1 MKSDTKMFGYA
12 LAFIT
17 SVALLVLVVLFAANS
32 IMQSKTVQ
40 PVNTWGP
47 TAEFDTFD
55 KLESGQDRW
64 SLHGTDLDLGD
75 PNATYYVLVDHK
87 YGTEYLYVVS
97 GGTTS
102 VCPILTSD
110 GVVETVSE
118 AG

>member
-32 IMQSKTVQ
+32 SMQSKQVQ

-47 TAEFDTFD
+47 TAEFDNFD

-64 SLHGTDLDLGD
+64 SLHETNVDLGD
-75 PNATYYVLVDHK
+75 PNTTYYVLVDHK
-87 YGTEYLYVVS
+87 YGTQYLYVVS

-102 VCPILTSD
+102 VCSIVTD
-110 GVVETVSE
+110 DETAETVSE
-118 AG
+118 VG

>member
-32 IMQSKTVQ
+32 SMQSKQVQ

-47 TAEFDTFD
+47 TAEFDNFD

-64 SLHGTDLDLGD
+64 SLHETNVDLGD
-75 PNATYYVLVDHK
+75 PNTTYYVLVDHK
-87 YGTEYLYVVS
+87 YGTQYLYVVS

-102 VCPILTSD
+102 VCPIVTDD
-110 GVVETVSE
+110 GTAETVSE
-118 AG
+118 VG

>member
-1 MKSDTKMFGYA
+1 MKSDTRMFGWFI
-12 LAFIT
+12 AFIT

-32 IMQSKTVQ
+32 IMQSKQVQ
-40 PVNTWGP
+40 PANAWGP

-102 VCPILTSD
+102 VCPLLTND
-110 GVVETVSE
+110 GTVETISE
-118 AG
+118 FG

>member
-1 MKSDTKMFGYA
+1 MKSDTKMFGWA
-12 LAFIT
+12 VAFVT

-32 IMQSKTVQ
+32 IMQSKQVQ

-64 SLHGTDLDLGD
+64 SLHETDVDLGD

-110 GVVETVSE
+110 GVAETVAE
-118 AG
+118 VG